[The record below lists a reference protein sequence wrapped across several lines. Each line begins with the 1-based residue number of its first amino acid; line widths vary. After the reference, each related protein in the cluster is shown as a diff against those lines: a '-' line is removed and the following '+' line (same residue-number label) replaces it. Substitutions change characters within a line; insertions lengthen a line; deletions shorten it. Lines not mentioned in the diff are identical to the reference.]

1 MYTSCVPQL
10 NLTKRGRCWYTL
22 TATSQPARTHQRALL
37 VLCMSFKVVHH
48 VPATLVLEE
57 QIPTA
62 RSTTEAELIACAS
75 ALLGEALNLHTMI
88 EPLTEVRVPVSFQQD
103 NQAATDAQTAMS
115 CSSRLTPKEFLKI
128 ARQYWN
134 RLTMCMY
141 RTRGSYWFVGETTTY
156 HDVLHAHVSCT
167 SFCVCDFIF

>member
-1 MYTSCVPQL
+1 MCP
-10 NLTKRGRCWYTL
+10 
-22 TATSQPARTHQRALL
+22 LL
-37 VLCMSFKVVHH
+37 WSSKK
-48 VPATLVLEE
+48 

-75 ALLGEALNLHTMI
+75 ALLGEALNLHTMT

-115 CSSRLTPKEFLKI
+115 CSSRLTPKKFLKI

-134 RLTMCMY
+134 RLAMCMY

-167 SFCVCDFIF
+167 SFCVCDFTFKLWPKNWLKGVSACAAGSWGYACNHHT